1 MKATNWPRQGNR
13 LYRYPRGT
21 EERAKAEDLGGYFRV
36 PLDSRDL
43 NYSVYFEEGEKRP
56 VELEPYTSH
65 NTERLDLETT
75 KELLLTIPELRQEIG
90 L

>member
-1 MKATNWPRQGNR
+1 
-13 LYRYPRGT
+13 
-21 EERAKAEDLGGYFRV
+21 V

-56 VELEPYTSH
+56 VELESYTSH
-65 NTERLDLETT
+65 HTERLDVEAT
-75 KELLLTIPELRQEIG
+75 KQLLLTIPELRQEIG